1 MSDAERLNIILTAR
15 DREFTRAM
23 DRNNKLIS
31 NFASNTNRGLS
42 NTAKSFDK
50 MGTAAKGSATGLGR
64 VINMSGSG
72 RFVLQNTAAQMGDIA
87 VQMEMGTAASRVMSQ
102 QLPQLLGGFGALGG
116 ALGIVAPLLGTVA
129 AVGIPLAAMLMTV
142 GGEAEDS
149 GEKVKV
155 FGDYVAD
162 AEAALGRA
170 EAAMATASAGGMD
183 DLAEKYGTL
192 TDKIRDLADALAD
205 IELRAAQA
213 AVGTVLDK
221 ALGEGFQAEVDKVFG
236 TVGAAIVNAGS
247 DAAQAEATA
256 MRESIAG
263 LKTEMDMIA
272 LSGAAIPEALKAQ
285 FAEMQA
291 ELAAVE
297 GRVADM
303 GSLGSELGVSV
314 ETLQSLDALQ
324 EKLDVAREAGEFH
337 GVADALSEIRTI
349 LQGAGDDI
357 DQLVIDALVQA
368 EDQARKMA
376 KELGQADDT
385 AVSLADNASQ
395 IAGGLSPAVS
405 EAIRLA
411 EWLGISL
418 KTAQVLA
425 KLGPQGMP
433 GDGPKQVGRGGDPRT
448 MGGSID
454 DWRYREADAFLEN
467 WEPPKASR
475 KGRSGGSGG
484 GRSRKTEAEK
494 EAAKE
499 ATSATR
505 QYESA
510 VKALEKAFGDNE
522 ARAEG
527 YREKLDALKA
537 QFDGGKISAEEY
549 SAGVD
554 KIKDAFQESARQAK
568 SLEDAAAQTFAS
580 IVTGS
585 ESASDALSNLFANLA
600 NQMAQS
606 AFSGLFGGSEVFAG
620 LGDLISG
627 NFDGGGY
634 TGNAPRAGGLD
645 GKGGFLAM
653 MHPKESVIDHTKGG
667 GGGAASGGGGG
678 SVNINVSVSGARG
691 NSEIS
696 EMVQN
701 GVRQGLQHY
710 DRSVLP
716 RSVKQINSDP
726 RRIG

>member
-1 MSDAERLNIILTAR
+1 
-15 DREFTRAM
+15 
-23 DRNNKLIS
+23 
-31 NFASNTNRGLS
+31 
-42 NTAKSFDK
+42 

-205 IELRAAQA
+205 IEMRAAQA
-213 AVGTVLDK
+213 AVGSVLDM

-247 DAAQAEATA
+247 EAAQAEAAA
-256 MRESIAG
+256 MRESLAG

-324 EKLDVAREAGEFH
+324 EKLDLAREAGEFH
-337 GVADALSEIRTI
+337 GVADALSEIRVI

-385 AVSLADNASQ
+385 VVSLAENASH

-433 GDGPKQVGRGGDPRT
+433 GAPQGGRGGDPRE
-448 MGGSID
+448 MGGGFD

-467 WEPPKASR
+467 WEPPKPAR
-475 KGRSGGSGG
+475 KGRSGRSGG
-484 GRSRKTEAEK
+484 GRAKKSEAEK
-494 EAAKE
+494 KAAKE

-505 QYESA
+505 QYEGA

-537 QFDGGKISAEEY
+537 QFDGGKISAEDY
-549 SAGVD
+549 AAGVD

-585 ESASDALSNLFANLA
+585 ESASDALSNLFSSLA
-600 NQMAQS
+600 NQLAQS

-627 NFDGGGY
+627 NFEGGGY

-653 MHPKESVIDHTKGG
+653 MHPKESVIDHTQGG
-667 GGGAASGGGGG
+667 GGGAASGGGG
-678 SVNINVSVSGARG
+678 SVSIHVSVSGARG

-696 EMVQN
+696 EMVQA

>member
-87 VQMEMGTAASRVMSQ
+87 VQMEMGTSASRIMAQ
-102 QLPQLLGGFGALGG
+102 QLPQLFGGFGALGG
-116 ALGIVAPLLGTVA
+116 VLGVVAPLLGVVA
-129 AVGIPLAAMLMTV
+129 AVGIPIAAMFMSM
-142 GGEAEDS
+142 GSEAEDS
-149 GEKVKV
+149 GEKVKT
-155 FGDYVAD
+155 FADYVSE
-162 AEAALGRA
+162 AEGALGRA
-170 EAAMATASAGGMD
+170 EAAAALASRGGLV
-183 DLAEKYGTL
+183 DLEEIYGEL
-192 TDKIRDLADALAD
+192 TDNVRNLADALAD
-205 IELRAAQA
+205 IEMRAAKTTI
-213 AVGTVLDK
+213 GTVLDE
-221 ALGEGFQAEVDKVFG
+221 ALGASFDTAIQKSINIGFEVDREQEAALLAEIEALAWQIENG
-236 TVGAAIVNAGS
+236 LAVGEGPAQKLEQLRAALALLQGDFVAAGEAS
-247 DAAQAEATA
+247 QNLAIDDAALASLAEFRADLEA
-256 MRESIAG
+256 ARAAG
-263 LKTEMDMIA
+263 D
-272 LSGAAIPEALKAQ
+272 
-285 FAEMQA
+285 
-291 ELAAVE
+291 
-297 GRVADM
+297 
-303 GSLGSELGVSV
+303 
-314 ETLQSLDALQ
+314 
-324 EKLDVAREAGEFH
+324 FH
-337 GVADALSEIRTI
+337 GVADALSEIRQ
-349 LQGAGDDI
+349 LLAAAGVEI
-357 DQLVIDALVQA
+357 DQAVIDGLTLA
-368 EDQARKMA
+368 EDQARKLGA
-376 KELGQADDT
+376 ELGQAGDEAAGVAEASGGIGPGLDP
-385 AVSLADNASQ
+385 AIAAAKELARQ
-395 IAGGLSPAVS
+395 F
-405 EAIRLA
+405 
-411 EWLGISL
+411 GISL
-418 KTAQVLA
+418 SLAQQLNATGYARTV
-425 KLGPQGMP
+425 GR
-433 GDGPKQVGRGGDPRT
+433 GRGGDPRQF
-448 MGGSID
+448 GGSAE
-454 DWRYREADAFLEN
+454 DWQRDHMGAQVAYQPGGSAGVPLPEIKT
-467 WEPPKASR
+467 PKT
-475 KGRSGGSGG
+475 RSGGG

-505 QYESA
+505 KYESA
-510 VKALEKAFGDNE
+510 VKALEKAFSDNE

-667 GGGAASGGGGG
+667 GGGAASGGGG

>member
-31 NFASNTNRGLS
+31 SFASNANRGLS

-205 IELRAAQA
+205 IEMRAAQA
-213 AVGTVLDK
+213 AVGSVLDQ

-247 DAAQAEATA
+247 DAAQAEAAA
-256 MRESIAG
+256 MRESLAG

-272 LSGAAIPEALKAQ
+272 LSGAAIPEALRAQ

-324 EKLDVAREAGEFH
+324 EKLDLAREAGEFH

-395 IAGGLSPAVS
+395 IAGGISPAVS

-411 EWLGISL
+411 EWLEISL

-448 MGGSID
+448 MGGSFD

-467 WEPPKASR
+467 WKPPKPSR
-475 KGRSGGSGG
+475 GGRSGGSGG

-499 ATSATR
+499 ATAATR

-585 ESASDALSNLFANLA
+585 ESASDALSNLFSNLA
-600 NQMAQS
+600 NQLAQS
-606 AFSGLFGGSEVFAG
+606 AFSGLFSGSEVFAA

-653 MHPKESVIDHTKGG
+653 MHPKESVIDHTKSSGG
-667 GGGAASGGGGG
+667 TASGGGGG
-678 SVNINVSVSGARG
+678 SVNIHVSVSGARG

-696 EMVQN
+696 EMVQA

>member
-1 MSDAERLNIILTAR
+1 MAAFLL
-15 DREFTRAM
+15 
-23 DRNNKLIS
+23 
-31 NFASNTNRGLS
+31 
-42 NTAKSFDK
+42 K
-50 MGTAAKGSATGLGR
+50 MG
-64 VINMSGSG
+64 
-72 RFVLQNTAAQMGDIA
+72 D
-87 VQMEMGTAASRVMSQ
+87 
-102 QLPQLLGGFGALGG
+102 GA
-116 ALGIVAPLLGTVA
+116 
-129 AVGIPLAAMLMTV
+129 
-142 GGEAEDS
+142 EES
-149 GEKVKV
+149 GEKIKV

-170 EAAMATASAGGMD
+170 EAAMATASAGGLD

-192 TDKIRDLADALAD
+192 TDKIRNLADALAD
-205 IELRAAQA
+205 IEMRAAQS
-213 AVGTVLDK
+213 AVGAVLDK
-221 ALGEGFQAEVDKVFG
+221 ALGDGFQAEVDKVFG

-247 DAAQAEATA
+247 EAAQSEAAA
-256 MRESIAG
+256 MRESLAG
-263 LKTEMDMIA
+263 LKSEMDMIA
-272 LSGAAIPEALKAQ
+272 LSGMGIPEALKAQ

-324 EKLDVAREAGEFH
+324 EKLELAREAGEFH
-337 GVADALSEIRTI
+337 GVADALSEIRVI

-357 DQLVIDALVQA
+357 DQLVIDALAQA

-376 KELGQADDT
+376 KELGQADEA
-385 AVSLADNASQ
+385 AVSLAENAAH

-433 GDGPKQVGRGGDPRT
+433 EAPQGGRGGDPRT
-448 MGGSID
+448 MGGSIE
-454 DWRYREADAFLEN
+454 DWRYREADSFLEN
-467 WEPPKASR
+467 WEPPKPSR
-475 KGRSGGSGG
+475 SGRSARSGGSGGG

-494 EAAKE
+494 TAAKE
-499 ATSATR
+499 ASAATR
-505 QYESA
+505 KYESA
-510 VKALEKAFGDNE
+510 VKALEKAFGENE

-527 YREKLDALKA
+527 YREKLDALKT
-537 QFDGGKISAEEY
+537 QFDAGKISAKDY
-549 SAGVD
+549 AGGVD

-585 ESASDALSNLFANLA
+585 ASAGDALSSLFSNLA
-600 NQMAQS
+600 NQLAQS

-627 NFDGGGY
+627 NFEGGGY

-667 GGGAASGGGGG
+667 GGAAGSGGGG

-696 EMVQN
+696 EMVKT
-701 GVRQGLQHY
+701 GVSQGLQHY